1 MDFKREKKTIYGI
14 LSIIIACIQA
24 TRVLCLNTQSSSK
37 KDRKMNYIDDV
48 VLPVWRFIFNN
59 AFLLMFVFSLLAGLG
74 IGISYRAEDD
84 TIWYKYGLPAC
95 LAVMCGLFLPV
106 IIAMGVLLLPILVLA
121 AGVAIL
127 ALGAFLLGKFL
138 KERKE
143 K

>member
-48 VLPVWRFIFNN
+48 VLPVWAFIFNY
-59 AFLLMFVFSLLAGLG
+59 AFLLMLVFSLLAGLG

-84 TIWYKYGLPAC
+84 TIW
-95 LAVMCGLFLPV
+95 LARVW
-106 IIAMGVLLLPILVLA
+106 
-121 AGVAIL
+121 
-127 ALGAFLLGKFL
+127 
-138 KERKE
+138 ERMVE
-143 K
+143 FQV

>member
-1 MDFKREKKTIYGI
+1 
-14 LSIIIACIQA
+14 
-24 TRVLCLNTQSSSK
+24 
-37 KDRKMNYIDDV
+37 MNYIDGV
-48 VLPVWRFIFNN
+48 VIPVWAFIFDY

-84 TIWYKYGLPAC
+84 TIWDKYGLPAC

-106 IIAMGVLLLPILVLA
+106 MIAIGVLLFSVIVIV

>member
-1 MDFKREKKTIYGI
+1 
-14 LSIIIACIQA
+14 
-24 TRVLCLNTQSSSK
+24 
-37 KDRKMNYIDDV
+37 MNYIDDV
-48 VLPVWRFIFNN
+48 VLPVWAFIFNY

-84 TIWYKYGLPAC
+84 TIWDKYGLPAC

-106 IIAMGVLLLPILVLA
+106 IIAIGVLLLPILVLA